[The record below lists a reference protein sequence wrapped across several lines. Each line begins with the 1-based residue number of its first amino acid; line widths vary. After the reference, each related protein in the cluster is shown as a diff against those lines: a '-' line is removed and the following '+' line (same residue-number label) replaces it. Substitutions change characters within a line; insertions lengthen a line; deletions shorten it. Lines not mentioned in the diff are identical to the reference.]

1 MPSRG
6 GQRKFSEQLSLMRRP
21 KPHGFAIDSEATCHP
36 IIPIVEA
43 VRIYRA
49 ESLFCC
55 APQSRSRIFRVAPDD
70 RAATPRNKINQTA
83 ESQLVSLKVRIN
95 VGVIVFERGNDQII
109 GMVMKKL
116 GPAIPERGFILI
128 AFKNELFPI
137 AKPIALAKVFRH
149 ASHEKI
155 WPLARSVKNPSQH
168 RRRGGF
174 SMCAADDNGMSS
186 GEKDFL
192 QNLRHRAIWNL
203 SVQHFLQVVIP
214 ELDDISDHHEVWR
227 GLQVRGIKSVEE

>member
-70 RAATPRNKINQTA
+70 RAATPRNKIYQAA

-95 VGVIVFERGNDQII
+95 VGVIVFERGDDQII
-109 GMVMKKL
+109 GMAMKKV
-116 GPAIPERGFILI
+116 GCV
-128 AFKNELFPI
+128 
-137 AKPIALAKVFRH
+137 AL
-149 ASHEKI
+149 
-155 WPLARSVKNPSQH
+155 N
-168 RRRGGF
+168 
-174 SMCAADDNGMSS
+174 
-186 GEKDFL
+186 
-192 QNLRHRAIWNL
+192 
-203 SVQHFLQVVIP
+203 
-214 ELDDISDHHEVWR
+214 R
-227 GLQVRGIKSVEE
+227 GLLLVRF